1 MSTAV
6 YSFFKLGAKLALKI
20 YCSKTVVHFDEATS
34 YTAPKIIASNHPNSF
49 FDAIVIAVKYPKPIH
64 FLARGDAF
72 NKPLVANFLN
82 ALQLIPIYRL
92 SEGKS
97 NLIKNEDTFKRCISL
112 FKENKTIL
120 IFSEGLCINE
130 WKLRSLKKGTAR
142 LALLALNEGV
152 DNLQIQPTNLNYSSF
167 SKNPKKVLIN
177 FNPEFNASVLTLEQ
191 DNFFYTT
198 FNSKL
203 KEGILD
209 HLQVAKKEEDV
220 AALFYEK
227 KSHAQK
233 VALTIPALL
242 GYILNAPIYHF
253 FKKIAQKKTKNTVFY
268 DSVLFGLL
276 LICYPIIVVSI
287 AVLVGLFAGLLPAV
301 ILFFIFPITA
311 FCYSQYKS

>member
-34 YTAPKIIASNHPNSF
+34 YTSPKIIASNHPNSF

-142 LALLALNEGV
+142 LALLALNDGV

>member
-20 YCSKTVVHFDEATS
+20 YCGKTVVHFDEATS

-287 AVLVGLFAGLLPAV
+287 AILVGLFAGLLPAV